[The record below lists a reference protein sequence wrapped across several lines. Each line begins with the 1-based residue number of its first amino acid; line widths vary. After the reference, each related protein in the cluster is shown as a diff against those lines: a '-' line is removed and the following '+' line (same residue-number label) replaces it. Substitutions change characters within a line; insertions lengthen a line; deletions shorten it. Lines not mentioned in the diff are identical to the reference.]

1 MTDVTVPSRPL
12 LIGLLAGEA
21 SGDILGAGLIE
32 ALKKRYPD
40 ARFVGVGGARMQA
53 AGLENWEPMDRLS
66 VMGLVEPLKR
76 LPELLAMRSRL
87 RKRFLHMRPDAFIG
101 IDSPDFNL
109 TLERQLRRA
118 GIPVLHYVSPSV
130 WAWRRGRI
138 RKIRKAVDRML
149 TLFPFEA
156 RFYEGENVPV
166 SFVGHPLADRLDGE
180 PGQSVARQALQC
192 PAEGTLIALL
202 PGSRAGEI
210 RQMGELFLQVA
221 LRCLHKHPDWRFI
234 VPAASPERL
243 KELGSLLKPF
253 EADLCEVADTTECP
267 VKLVDGQSQLA
278 MTAADAVLM
287 ASGTTTL
294 EAMLLRRPMVVA
306 YRMAPLSYAILSR
319 LVTVPWVSLPNLL
332 ANRMLVPELLQD
344 AATPDALAGAVMAW
358 FDEPARREGL
368 LEAFAGLHDSL
379 RCDASERAADAVLLT
394 IRECQS
400 RQGAR

>member
-1 MTDVTVPSRPL
+1 MNDNPPALTV
-12 LIGLLAGEA
+12 GLLAGEA

-32 ALKKRYPD
+32 SLKTRYPD

-53 AGLENWEPMDRLS
+53 VGLESWEPMERLS

-76 LPELLAMRSRL
+76 LPELLAMRKRL
-87 RKRFLHMRPDAFIG
+87 HKRFLDAHPDVFIG

-109 TLERQLRRA
+109 SLERKLRHA

-138 RKIRKAVDRML
+138 RTIRKAVDCML

-156 RFYEGENVPV
+156 RFYEEQGVPV

-180 PGQSVARQALQC
+180 PGQAVARQALHC
-192 PAEGTLIALL
+192 EAEGTLIALL

-210 RQMGELFLQVA
+210 RQMGGLFLEVA
-221 LRCLHKHPDWRFI
+221 QWCLARKPDWRFI

-243 KELGSLLKPF
+243 AELQALLAPF
-253 EADLCEVADTTECP
+253 EAQLCEAAGTTQCP
-267 VKLVDGQSQLA
+267 VQLVDGQSQLA

-319 LVTVPWVSLPNLL
+319 LVRVPWVSLPNLL
-332 ANRMLVPELLQD
+332 ASKALVPELLQD
-344 AATPDALAGAVMAW
+344 TATPEALGEALLAY
-358 FDEPARREGL
+358 FDRPTQREALLDEFAR
-368 LEAFAGLHDSL
+368 LHESL
-379 RCDASERAADAVLLT
+379 RCNASERAADAVLAT
-394 IRECQS
+394 M
-400 RQGAR
+400 ARCKVSQ

>member
-1 MTDVTVPSRPL
+1 MNDNPSVLTV
-12 LIGLLAGEA
+12 GLLAGEA

-32 ALKKRYPD
+32 SLKVRYPN

-53 AGLENWEPMDRLS
+53 AGLESWEPMERLS

-76 LPELLAMRSRL
+76 LPELLAMRKRL
-87 RKRFLHMRPDAFIG
+87 RQRFIEMRPDVFIG

-109 TLERQLRRA
+109 SLERKLRRA

-138 RKIRKAVDRML
+138 KTIRKAVDGML

-156 RFYEGENVPV
+156 RFYEEQGVPV
-166 SFVGHPLADRLDGE
+166 HFVGHPLADRLDGE
-180 PGQSVARQALQC
+180 PGQTVARQALHC
-192 PAEGTLIALL
+192 EAEGTLVALL

-210 RQMGELFLQVA
+210 RQMGELFLEVA
-221 LRCLHKHPDWRFI
+221 QWCLARKPDWRFI

-243 KELGSLLKPF
+243 AELEALLAPF
-253 EADLCEVADTTECP
+253 EAALCEAAGTTQCP
-267 VKLVDGQSQLA
+267 VQLVDGQSQLA

-319 LVTVPWVSLPNLL
+319 LVKVPWVSLPNLL
-332 ANRMLVPELLQD
+332 ANKALVPELLQD
-344 AATPDALAGAVMAW
+344 VATPEALGEALLAY
-358 FDEPARREGL
+358 FDQPAQREAL
-368 LEAFAGLHDSL
+368 LGEFARLHESL
-379 RCDASERAADAVLLT
+379 RCNASERAADAVLAT
-394 IRECQS
+394 IERCKVRS
-400 RQGAR
+400 